1 MPPDD
6 LRAECPWVRSLQDL
20 IQKKKRWGVSVA
32 SLNYALHKIGKI
44 SDWHYRGYYMALAK
58 IGREYEPE
66 PMPPETSTVWMK
78 ILVDLWRHGM
88 PLSRVAEQLN
98 LPEKELNDLLFGI
111 AVPSGPPVAR
121 GTSLRAVS

>member
-1 MPPDD
+1 
-6 LRAECPWVRSLQDL
+6 
-20 IQKKKRWGVSVA
+20 
-32 SLNYALHKIGKI
+32 
-44 SDWHYRGYYMALAK
+44 MALAK

-66 PMPPETSTVWMK
+66 PLPPETSTVWMK

-111 AVPSGPPVAR
+111 AVPNGPPIAR
-121 GTSLRAVS
+121 GAPLRAVS